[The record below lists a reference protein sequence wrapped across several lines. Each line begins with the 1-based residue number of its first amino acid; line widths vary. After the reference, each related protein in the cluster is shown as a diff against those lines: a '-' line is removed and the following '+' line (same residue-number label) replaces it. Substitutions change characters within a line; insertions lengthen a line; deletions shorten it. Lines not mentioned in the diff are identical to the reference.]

1 MTQFA
6 VHKNKNPRTRGAY
19 PYLVDIQSDL
29 MSDLHTRMVA
39 PLAKAPALTKRP
51 IKELTPLVELD
62 GQKFVVLIPQMAGIS
77 RADLGA
83 VVGSLLDHRNEIV
96 AAVDFL
102 ITGI

>member
-19 PYLVDIQSDL
+19 PYLLDIQSDL
-29 MSDLHTRMVA
+29 LRDLQTRMAA
-39 PLAKAPALTKRP
+39 PLAKAPALTKKP
-51 IKELTPLVELD
+51 IKDLTPLVEID
-62 GQKFVVLIPQMAGIS
+62 GQKFVVLIPQMAGVS
-77 RADLGA
+77 RTDLGA
-83 VVGSLLDHRNEIV
+83 VVGSLSDHREEIV